1 MNLPIDL
8 SELQEAL
15 PRKVSNLQSA
25 IRNRI
30 LADFAKENINITLEM
45 YLVLRCLWEK
55 DGRNQQEISEILY
68 RDKASL
74 TSLIDNLEKRKLVER
89 VQNQDDKRN
98 KNIFLTEGGKEIKER
113 VIPIISELL
122 SDIETT
128 VSEKDLTTA
137 IRVLDALFKKIK

>member
-1 MNLPIDL
+1 MNLPLDI
-8 SELQEAL
+8 SQLQEAL

-30 LADFAKENINITLEM
+30 LTDFAKEGIPITLEM

-55 DGRNQQEISEILY
+55 DGRNQQEISDTLY

-74 TSLIDNLEKRKLVER
+74 TSLIDNLEKRDLVVR
-89 VQNQDDKRN
+89 VQNQNDKRN
-98 KNIFLTEGGKEIKER
+98 KNIFLTTEGIAIKER
-113 VIPIISELL
+113 IIPVISGLL
-122 SDIETT
+122 SDIENT
-128 VSEKDLTTA
+128 VAENDLTTT

>member
-1 MNLPIDL
+1 MNIPLDI

-30 LADFAKENINITLEM
+30 LADFTRENINITLEM

-55 DGRNQQEISEILY
+55 DGRNQQEISDVLY

-74 TSLIDNLEKRKLVER
+74 TSLIDNLEKRNLVVR
-89 VQNQDDKRN
+89 VQNQSDKRN
-98 KNIFLTEGGKEIKER
+98 KNIFLTDGGKTIKEK
-113 VIPIISELL
+113 VTPIISELL
-122 SDIETT
+122 SEIETT
-128 VSEKDLTTA
+128 VSEKDLTTT
-137 IRVLDALFKKIK
+137 IHVLDALFKKIK